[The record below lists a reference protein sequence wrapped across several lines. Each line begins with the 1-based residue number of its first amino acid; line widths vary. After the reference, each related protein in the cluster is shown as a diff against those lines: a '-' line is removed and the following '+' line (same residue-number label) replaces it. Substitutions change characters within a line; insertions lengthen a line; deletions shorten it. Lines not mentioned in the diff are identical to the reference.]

1 MTYVSMVSFAKGER
15 EHAYFTRHFTSITST
30 FSKREREHAYFT
42 RNLTSI
48 TSTFNLKLISILETY
63 QASSH
68 LKERTSR
75 VSTYCGKLGFL

>member
-1 MTYVSMVSFAKGER
+1 MTYVPMVSFSKGER

-30 FSKREREHAYFT
+30 FSKRGREQAYFT

-48 TSTFNLKLISILETY
+48 TSKFNLKLIRILESY

-68 LKERTSR
+68 SKERTSR
-75 VSTYCGKLGFL
+75 ISTSYGKLGFL